1 LAQVQFPKP
10 IEAPLPRVA
19 AMVRIVAFASAV
31 CTNAMVLKENSQE
44 LTLNSEVSKLLDGVS
59 TSLLNPALAA
69 TANLDSAMRAVE
81 AHMDLTSAAKA
92 VEHKSDL
99 PNDVQHLVQKVS
111 GGSDAGFSAEFS
123 EESLAKARRALNGLV
138 EKAWI
143 ELDDKIMECKGF
155 EDMNRENYGQ
165 VTRDIARLIAQIND
179 LERIE
184 AESVDGIAAKE
195 QEILDVEA
203 LLDQETSSYNAE
215 YATNSAEL
223 TIRQNDLDVFQFILV
238 FTKCED
244 ATSFGQMKVCES
256 RAGHRTIMFHDQQQ
270 NEKYRKMLTPA
281 AKREIN
287 RLLHSFDGPSLLQR
301 GSPPINSTAS
311 QPPPSKAKA
320 EPVKDGAS
328 PEEASLACNPDMVP
342 DCALLHDKLS
352 LMWGEFKD
360 KVDELTYEMMK
371 NEFEFGELKTTLNSQ
386 ITMLTNKKAT
396 LNQLLAEARANLAND
411 NEELSQK
418 YTQKAALDLQYV
430 KFMAACKKRIDWIF
444 YQDMCAIKIVR
455 NAVMENST
463 VCPSADINDCQMG
476 DWVPEECSVSC
487 DDSCVPAEPY
497 KCGGW
502 QEMKREPVVPN
513 DDCGIKC
520 PRYSLYKRC
529 GQYHCPINCDM
540 SMWSGWSKCTAEC
553 GGGLQSHTRSILTK
567 PHNGGL
573 PCNTVEESR
582 PCATWSCDRNC
593 RLASWTSFTPC
604 SVACDGGFN
613 ERYRHVAIPTR
624 GKGKCPTG
632 LSRFRYQKGS
642 CNTHACKGD
651 EICVANQDL
660 VIAVDGSGS
669 IRDTGFKILKTFVS
683 KFLDRYETQYW
694 GNDAVKL
701 SIVLFGNGVIMPD
714 GKSVS
719 PAIIRQPLTFDMAA
733 VKTAVNDLPFKKGF
747 TNMAQAFAA
756 AETAF
761 TQGSRRGS
769 QSSVLVITDGKP
781 SFNFM
786 TTQMVEQLDDKAV
799 TRYFLVVSEESM
811 DSDAMKVI
819 KEWASQPWETNLV
832 HVPGGLA
839 LLESDPNTFVAR
851 ALVKFCPNAY
861 SPSDAQWEEINYGYA
876 HVMDGRYCGDRLDE
890 NLLGTVDDVEQ
901 CAALVSGA
909 EGQSFIYGV
918 SFAVGKCY
926 KGTVDVGE
934 AQFNSWLESK
944 MAPEC
949 PEGIEK
955 HTSTLFDFY
964 AMEPV
969 AAAEAAEGI

>member
-1 LAQVQFPKP
+1 
-10 IEAPLPRVA
+10 
-19 AMVRIVAFASAV
+19 
-31 CTNAMVLKENSQE
+31 MVLKDNSQE
-44 LTLNSEVSKLLDGVS
+44 LTLNNEVSKLLDSVS

-69 TANLDSAMRAVE
+69 TANLDTAMRAIE
-81 AHMDLTSAAKA
+81 SKMDLSSAAKA
-92 VEHKSDL
+92 VEHKADL
-99 PNDVQHLVQKVS
+99 PSEVQHLVQKVS
-111 GGSDAGFSAEFS
+111 SSADAGFAAEFS
-123 EESLAKARRALNGLV
+123 EASLAKARRALNGLV

-143 ELDDKIMECKGF
+143 ELDDKIMVCKGF

-184 AESVDGIAAKE
+184 AESIDGIAAKE
-195 QEILDVEA
+195 QEILDVEQ
-203 LLDQETSSYNAE
+203 LLDQETASYNAE

-244 ATSFGQMKVCES
+244 GTSLSQMKVCE
-256 RAGHRTIMFHDQQQ
+256 AHDGRRQFVFTDHEA
-270 NEKYRKMLTPA
+270 NSKYSKMLTRA
-281 AKREIN
+281 AKQEIS
-287 RLLHSFDGPSLLQR
+287 RMLHNFGGESTSFLQQ
-301 GSPPINSTAS
+301 PPGNSSAAS
-311 QPPPSKAKA
+311 APPSKAAKA
-320 EPVKDGAS
+320 PVKDGAS

-371 NEFEFGELKTTLNSQ
+371 NEFEFGELKTNLNSQ

-396 LNQLLAEARANLAND
+396 LNQLLAEARGNLAND
-411 NEELSQK
+411 REELSQK
-418 YTQKAALDLQYV
+418 YTQKETLDLQYV

-463 VCPSADINDCQMG
+463 VCPTADIVDCQMG

-487 DDSCVPAEPY
+487 DDLCDPAKPY
-497 KCGGW
+497 ECGGW
-502 QEMKREPVVPN
+502 QEMKREAVVPN

-520 PRYSLYKRC
+520 PRTSLYKRC

-540 SMWSGWSKCTAEC
+540 SAWSGWSGCTAEC
-553 GGGLQSHTRSILTK
+553 GGGLQSHTRSILVK
-567 PHNGGL
+567 PKNGGL

-582 PCATWSCDRNC
+582 PCATGSCDRNC
-593 RLASWTSFTPC
+593 MLASWTPFTPC
-604 SVACDGGFN
+604 SMACDGGFH
-613 ERYRHVAIPTR
+613 EKFRHVAIPTR
-624 GKGKCPTG
+624 GKGRCPTSI
-632 LSRFRYQKGS
+632 SRFRYQKGQ
-642 CNTHACKGD
+642 CNTQACKGD

-669 IRDTGFKILKTFVS
+669 IRDSGFKILKSFVTKLLS
-683 KFLDRYETQYW
+683 RYETEYW

-701 SIVLFGNGVIMPD
+701 SIVLFGNGIIMPD

-733 VKTAVNDLPFKKGF
+733 VKTAVDELPFKKGF

-769 QSSVLVITDGKP
+769 QSAVLVVTDGKP

-799 TRYFLVVSEESM
+799 SRYFLVVSEESL
-811 DSDAMKVI
+811 DSDAMGVI
-819 KEWASQPWETNLV
+819 KSWASQPWETNLV

-839 LLESDPNTFVAR
+839 LLESDPDTFADK

-876 HVMDGRYCGDRLDE
+876 HVMDGHYCGDRLDE

-901 CAALVSGA
+901 CAALISGA

-934 AQFNSWLESK
+934 AQFNTWLGSK
-944 MAPEC
+944 TAPAC
-949 PEGIEK
+949 PEGVEK
-955 HTSTLFDFY
+955 HASTLFDFY

-969 AAAEAAEGI
+969 AAAESAAIA

>member
-1 LAQVQFPKP
+1 
-10 IEAPLPRVA
+10 
-19 AMVRIVAFASAV
+19 MVRILAFASAL
-31 CTNAMVLKENSQE
+31 CTTQAMVLTDSGSSQE
-44 LTLNSEVSKLLDGVS
+44 LTLTGEVSKLLDTLS
-59 TSLLNPALAA
+59 TNLLNPALAGA
-69 TANLDSAMRAVE
+69 ANLDTAMRAIE
-81 AHMDLTSAAKA
+81 SKMDLSSAAAA
-92 VEHKSDL
+92 VEHKADL
-99 PNDVQHLVQKVS
+99 PSEVQHLVQKVS
-111 GGSDAGFSAEFS
+111 SGTDAGFAAEFS
-123 EESLAKARRALNGLV
+123 EASLAKARRALNGLV

-143 ELDDKIMECKGF
+143 ELDDKIMVCKGF

-165 VTRDIARLIAQIND
+165 VTRDISRLIAQIND

-184 AESVDGIAAKE
+184 AEAIDGIAQKE
-195 QEILDVEA
+195 QEIIDTEA
-203 LLDQETSSYNAE
+203 LLDQETASYNAE

-256 RAGHRTIMFHDQQQ
+256 QSGRRSFVFQDHES
-270 NEKYRKMLTPA
+270 NKKYNKMLTPA
-281 AKREIN
+281 AKKEIS
-287 RLLHSFDGPSLLQR
+287 RLLHGFGGSSFLQ
-301 GSPPINSTAS
+301 
-311 QPPPSKAKA
+311 QPGNATQIPNVAKV
-320 EPVKDGAS
+320 EPVQDGAS

-371 NEFEFGELKTTLNSQ
+371 NEFEFLELKSNLNSQ
-386 ITMLTNKKAT
+386 VTMLTNKKAG

-418 YTQKAALDLQYV
+418 YTQKEQLDTQYH

-487 DDSCVPAEPY
+487 DDSCVPAEPF

-502 QEMKREPVVPN
+502 QTMKREAVVPN
-513 DDCGIKC
+513 DDCGIRC
-520 PRYSLYKRC
+520 PRTQIMKRC

-540 SMWSGWSKCTAEC
+540 SAWSGWSKCSAEC
-553 GGGLQSHTRSILTK
+553 GGGLQGHTRSILSK
-567 PHNGGL
+567 PKNGGL
-573 PCNTVEESR
+573 PCNTVEEAR
-582 PCATWSCDRNC
+582 PCATFSCDRNC
-593 RLASWTSFTPC
+593 MLAKWTPFTPC
-604 SVACDGGFN
+604 SVACSGGYHEKF
-613 ERYRHVAIPTR
+613 RHVAIPTR
-624 GKGKCPTG
+624 GKGRCPTPE
-632 LSRFRYQKGS
+632 SRFRYQKGD
-642 CNTHACKGD
+642 CNTQACRGD

-669 IRDTGFKILKTFVS
+669 IRDAGFKILKDFVS

-769 QSSVLVITDGKP
+769 QSAVLVVTDGKP

-799 TRYFLVVSEESM
+799 TRYFLIVTEDSL
-811 DSDAMKVI
+811 DSDAMGVMKS
-819 KEWASQPWETNLV
+819 WASQPWETNLV
-832 HVPGGLA
+832 HIPGGLA
-839 LLESDPNTFVAR
+839 LLESDPATFVAR
-851 ALVKFCPNAY
+851 SLVKFCPNAY
-861 SPSDAQWEEINYGYA
+861 SPGDTMWEEVNYGYA
-876 HVMDGRYCGDRLDE
+876 HVMDGRYCGDRTDA
-890 NLLGTVDDVEQ
+890 NLLGVVDDVEQ
-901 CAALVSGA
+901 CAALVAGA

-918 SFAVGKCY
+918 SFAAGKCY

-934 AQFNSWLESK
+934 SEFNTWQSSK
-944 MAPEC
+944 KDPQC

-955 HTSTLFDFY
+955 QSSTLFDFY

-969 AAAEAAEGI
+969 AAAEANSVA

>member
-1 LAQVQFPKP
+1 
-10 IEAPLPRVA
+10 
-19 AMVRIVAFASAV
+19 
-31 CTNAMVLKENSQE
+31 MVLKDSSQE
-44 LTLNSEVSKLLDGVS
+44 LSLTLDKEMSKLLDSVS
-59 TSLLNPALAA
+59 TSLLNPALVA

-81 AHMDLTSAAKA
+81 SRMDLSSAAKA
-92 VEHKSDL
+92 VEHKGDL
-99 PNDVQHLVQKVS
+99 PSEVQHLVQKVS
-111 GGSDAGFSAEFS
+111 GGSEAGFAAEFS

-143 ELDDKIMECKGF
+143 ELDDKIMVCKGF

-184 AESVDGIAAKE
+184 AESVDGIATKE

-203 LLDQETSSYNAE
+203 LLDQETASYNGE

-244 ATSFGQMKVCES
+244 ATSLNQMKVCES
-256 RAGHRTIMFHDQQQ
+256 RAGQRSFVFKDHEADR
-270 NEKYRKMLTPA
+270 KYNKMLTPA
-281 AKREIN
+281 AKKEIS
-287 RLLHSFDGPSLLQR
+287 RVLRTFGGEGTSLLQQ
-301 GSPPINSTAS
+301 PPANSTENLA
-311 QPPPSKAKA
+311 PPSKQSKA
-320 EPVKDGAS
+320 PVKDGAS
-328 PEEASLACNPDMVP
+328 PQEASLACNPDMVP

-371 NEFEFGELKTTLNSQ
+371 NEFEFNELKTNLNGQ

-396 LNQLLAEARANLAND
+396 LNQLLAEARGNLAND

-418 YTQKAALDLQYV
+418 YIQKRQLDDQYT
-430 KFMAACKKRIDWIF
+430 KYMAACKKRIDWIF

-513 DDCGIKC
+513 DECGIKC
-520 PRYSLYKRC
+520 PRTSLYKRC

-540 SMWSGWSKCTAEC
+540 SAWSGWSGCTAEC
-553 GGGLQSHTRSILTK
+553 GGGLQSHTRAILTK
-567 PHNGGL
+567 PRNGGL

-582 PCATWSCDRNC
+582 PCATQSCDRNC
-593 RLASWTSFTPC
+593 FLAKWTSWTPC
-604 SVACDGGFN
+604 SMACSGGFH
-613 ERYRHVAIPTR
+613 ERFRHIVIPTR
-624 GKGKCPTG
+624 GKGRCPGET
-632 LSRFRYQKGS
+632 SNMRYQKGE
-642 CNTHACKGD
+642 CNTQGCKGD

-669 IRDTGFKILKTFVS
+669 IRDTGFKILKTWVA

-701 SIVLFGNGVIMPD
+701 GIVLFGNGVIMPD

-733 VKTAVNDLPFKKGF
+733 VKSAVDGLPFKKGF

-769 QSSVLVITDGKP
+769 QSAVLVVTDGKP

-799 TRYFLVVSEESM
+799 NRYFLIISEE
-811 DSDAMKVI
+811 DLNSDAMKVM
-819 KEWASQPWETNLV
+819 KSWASQPWETNLV

-839 LLESDPNTFVAR
+839 LLESDPDTWADK

-876 HVMDGRYCGDRLDE
+876 HVMDGHYCGDRSDE
-890 NLLGTVDDVEQ
+890 NFLGVVDNVEQ
-901 CAALVSGA
+901 CAALVAGA
-909 EGQSFIYGV
+909 GGESFIYGV

-926 KGTVDVGE
+926 KGAVSVDE
-934 AQFNSWLESK
+934 AQFNTWLTNKKS
-944 MAPEC
+944 PEC
-949 PEGIEK
+949 PEGAEK
-955 HTSTLFDFY
+955 TSSTLFDFY

-969 AAAEAAEGI
+969 AAAEANALR